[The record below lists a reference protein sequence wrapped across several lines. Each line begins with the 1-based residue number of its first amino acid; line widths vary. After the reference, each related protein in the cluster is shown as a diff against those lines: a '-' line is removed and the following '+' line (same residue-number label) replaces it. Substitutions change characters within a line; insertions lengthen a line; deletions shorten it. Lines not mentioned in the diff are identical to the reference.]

1 MRRWIVPVAL
11 LLSAGACA
19 VPVHRAQTRGPA
31 PTPSAAPSR
40 RPVDPAELALKLAG
54 IQPGWPRRGYPL
66 PPPRQKIDCGKAK
79 CVALTYDDGP
89 GHDTARLLDILA
101 RHHARATFF
110 LVGGMVLANADGALR
125 RMVRDGHELGN
136 HTWSHPQLTALS
148 ESAVRA
154 ELARTQNVIERRTG
168 VRATLMRPPYG
179 ATDGRVAAVARRM
192 GLAQVLWN
200 VDTLDWRDRVTP
212 VVARRATAIKPGS
225 IVLMHDIHRTTV
237 DAAPR
242 ILKELTRRGF
252 VFVTVSELY
261 GKPLR
266 PGVGYSERERDQ

>member
-1 MRRWIVPVAL
+1 MRLRIVPVAL

-19 VPVHRAQTRGPA
+19 APAHRVQTREPA
-31 PTPSAAPSR
+31 PAPSAAPSR

-66 PPPRQKIDCGKAK
+66 PPPKRKIDCGRVK

-89 GHDTARLLDILA
+89 GHHTAKLLDILA
-101 RHHARATFF
+101 RYHARATFF
-110 LVGGMVLANADGALR
+110 LVGKMVLANADGALR

-136 HTWSHPQLTALS
+136 HTWSHPQLTAMS
-148 ESAVRA
+148 EGAVRA
-154 ELARTQNVIERRTG
+154 ELTRTQKVIERRTG

-179 ATDGRVAAVARRM
+179 ATDKRVAAVARHM
-192 GLAQVLWN
+192 GLAQVLWS

-237 DAAPR
+237 EAAPR

-252 VFVTVSELY
+252 AFVTVSELY
-261 GKPLR
+261 GRPLR
-266 PGVGYSERERDQ
+266 PGVGYSERERDR